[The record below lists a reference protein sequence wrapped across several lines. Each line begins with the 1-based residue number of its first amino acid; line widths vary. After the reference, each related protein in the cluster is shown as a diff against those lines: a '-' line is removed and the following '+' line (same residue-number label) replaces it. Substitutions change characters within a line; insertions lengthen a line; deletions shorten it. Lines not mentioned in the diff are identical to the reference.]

1 MSEVIASDRTA
12 DRLLMLLKS
21 HGGTTTAVL
30 ARRLK
35 ISVPG
40 ARQHL
45 LKLREAGLVTADAEP
60 AGVGRPAQRWSLTDE
75 GHQRFPDTH
84 AETLTSV
91 LDAIRSTLGE
101 AALDRVIAARGEET
115 ARAYRERLAKKRG
128 LEARLRALTYIRREE
143 GYMAELTTDEH
154 GWILAENHCP
164 ICAAARSCQ
173 GFCRNELDLF
183 RSLLAP
189 ARVTRVE
196 YLLDGARRCAYRIEP
211 SVSPPSRRGESA

>member
-21 HGGTTTAVL
+21 HGHTTTAVL
-30 ARRLK
+30 ARRLNV
-35 ISVPG
+35 SVPG

-45 LKLREAGLVTADAEP
+45 LRLREAGLVTAEAEP
-60 AGVGRPAQRWSLTDE
+60 GGVGRPAQRWALTGE
-75 GHQRFPDTH
+75 GHRRFPDTH

-101 AALDRVIAARGEET
+101 AALDAVIAARGEQT
-115 ARAYRERLAKKRG
+115 ARTYRERLAKKRG
-128 LEARLRALTYIRREE
+128 LEARLKALTDIRREE
-143 GYMAELTTDEH
+143 GYMAELTTADG
-154 GWILAENHCP
+154 GWVLAENHCP

-173 GFCRNELDLF
+173 GFCRNELELF
-183 RSLLAP
+183 RSLLEP

-196 YLLDGARRCAYRIEP
+196 YLLDGARRCAYRIERAKNAP
-211 SVSPPSRRGESA
+211 